1 VTHDGRE
8 YPLVMDRG
16 EWRLRSRSKTH
27 PADFRTGTSN
37 TLEAKRRAKEWLS
50 SSGRAPLRAAKGGG
64 DMEGVAQLYL
74 ATPKRTKNNAA
85 KGNVSRLRTICRV
98 VFNRELKD
106 ITCREFT
113 SDAWR
118 DYQRKALEKCGKTF
132 DLTTRNVE
140 NNCINTAIRMARCVF
155 LPHLIETYRAADF
168 DIAPNCA
175 KVVALP
181 APKVPVVAAD
191 DSAVLQDWPGLLRTD
206 AALWLTIGL
215 ARFAGLRRSEI
226 MACRGTWIEKRGG
239 AVFVVLHDRPEE
251 GFQTKTG
258 SIYRAQVID
267 TDLADY
273 LATIEKPD
281 TPVVKTPE
289 HVDRLC
295 WFSRAPQEWLQARG
309 IVATKPLHRLRG
321 LYADDIARLTADA
334 VAARLA
340 GVREAA
346 KSLGHTTTATT
357 ERHYLTPE

>member
-1 VTHDGRE
+1 
-8 YPLVMDRG
+8 MDRG

-37 TLEAKRRAKEWLS
+37 TLEAKRRAKDWLA

-74 ATPKRTKNNAA
+74 TTPKRTKDNAA
-85 KGNVSRLRTICRV
+85 KGNVSRLRTVCRV

-113 SDAWR
+113 SDVWR
-118 DYQRKALEKCGKTF
+118 DYQRKALEKCGKRF

-155 LPHLIETYRAADF
+155 LPHLVETYRAADF
-168 DIAPNCA
+168 DIAPNCT

-191 DSAVLQDWPGLLRTD
+191 DSAVLQDWPELLRTD

-226 MACRGTWIEKRGG
+226 MACRGTWIEKKGG
-239 AVFVVLHDRPEE
+239 AVFVVLHDRPAE

-281 TPVVKTPE
+281 APVVKTPE

-346 KSLGHTTTATT
+346 RNLGHTTTAVT
-357 ERHYLTPE
+357 EKHYLTPEQP